1 MNRIGG
7 YATGTP
13 YFGGGLT
20 RINEHG
26 GEIINLPTG
35 AQIIPS
41 DKSAQMVR
49 ENAKYKNLFM
59 LSFKLPNIKL
69 GYDVFF
75 GNPSKAM
82 PANESTVINN
92 NGRTE
97 KKYGDINVTV
107 NVDGS
112 RYDTDEIA
120 DEIGS
125 VVCAKIVEM
134 IEAV

>member
-7 YATGTP
+7 YAAGTP

-20 RINEHG
+20 WINEHG

-35 AQIIPS
+35 TQIIPS

-49 ENAKYKNLFM
+49 ENAKYKNPFM

-97 KKYGDINVTV
+97 KSTDI
-107 NVDGS
+107 
-112 RYDTDEIA
+112 
-120 DEIGS
+120 
-125 VVCAKIVEM
+125 
-134 IEAV
+134 